1 MTEIEWKMLTIVHT
15 KMYESN
21 NTTKGKTAQFQTTQ
35 KENNPS
41 LPNHHSYIDE
51 YVKIYRSSC

>member
-21 NTTKGKTAQFQTTQ
+21 NTTKGKTAQFQTAQ

-41 LPNHHSYIDE
+41 CQTIILILMNM
-51 YVKIYRSSC
+51 